1 MTREYEKRFSVS
13 ILLWMREDK
22 PRQEGMDY
30 WSGPHS
36 QIIASSPGLLEYRQ
50 QHLSETQHS
59 FWPEVAGLDTQV
71 SPERRIDG
79 IAEVTFENLLAPV
92 AGRK

>member
-1 MTREYEKRFSVS
+1 MTKEYEKKFSVS

-59 FWPEVAGLDTQV
+59 F
-71 SPERRIDG
+71 
-79 IAEVTFENLLAPV
+79 
-92 AGRK
+92 

>member
-1 MTREYEKRFSVS
+1 
-13 ILLWMREDK
+13 MREDK

-59 FWPEVAGLDTQV
+59 FWPEVAGLDTKV
-71 SPERRIDG
+71 STDRRIDG
-79 IAEVTFENLLAPV
+79 IE
-92 AGRK
+92 K